1 MQMDDLAMLYLV
13 PRPQWREKGDF
24 SLDEGRVIESEIPE
38 FLYAGIA
45 LYHPKILEGAQ
56 VEKFSIVP
64 RLRKAISQNLVGGI
78 LFNGEWDDV
87 GTPERLSALQQLH
100 GP

>member
-1 MQMDDLAMLYLV
+1 MRMSDLATLYLV

-24 SLDEGRVIESEIPE
+24 SLNEGRVIESETPQ

-45 LYHPKILEGAQ
+45 LYHPRILDGAR

-64 RLRKAISQNLVGGI
+64 RLRNAISQNLVGGI
-78 LFNGEWDDV
+78 LFDEEWDDV
-87 GTPERLSALQQLH
+87 GTPERLSALQELY
-100 GP
+100 GA